1 MKSKVSYICKK
12 KEKCLFK
19 KIMEKHSLKTNKLDL
34 QHKKQKHVSEN
45 CWRKKKPTDDF
56 LVEIGFLTSYK
67 SQDWARCFFKEKKL
81 SLDFRV
87 N

>member
-34 QHKKQKHVSEN
+34 QHKKQK
-45 CWRKKKPTDDF
+45 T
-56 LVEIGFLTSYK
+56 
-67 SQDWARCFFKEKKL
+67 CFWKLLKEKKTNWRL
-81 SLDFRV
+81 LGWNRIFDFL
-87 N
+87 